1 MTEAYVVDTSA
12 FTDPRLREKLG
23 TSTLGETIEVIAE
36 LLARARARLGLELYI
51 PPTTAQELRR
61 FLLRNDVSR
70 DIVDKVISVLT
81 IRSPDLYGIKLPA
94 IILSNWIKEL
104 RTRITKGLRV
114 AEDMVRKTI
123 RRGYEARAENELDEI
138 LAESIHDLREKYRE
152 ATRKGIVDTDVDL
165 DIIILALELGAEV
178 VTNDEG
184 IMKMCRELGVRYID
198 PISFINRLE
207 MMLKNIIK

>member
-1 MTEAYVVDTSA
+1 MPEIYVLDTSA

-23 TSTLGETIEVIAE
+23 TSTLNETIKALID
-36 LLARARARLGLELYI
+36 LLTKARVRLGLSLYI
-51 PPTTAQELRR
+51 PPTTAEELRR
-61 FLLRNDVSR
+61 FLIRNNVDKT
-70 DIVDKVISVLT
+70 IVDRLISVLT
-81 IRSPDLYGIKLPA
+81 VRSPDLYGIKLPA
-94 IILSNWIKEL
+94 IILSNWIKDL

-123 RRGYEARAENELDEI
+123 KLGYEAKEKDELDEI

-165 DIIILALELGAEV
+165 DIIILAFELGGEV

-184 IMKMCRELGVRYID
+184 IMRMCRELGVRYID
-198 PISFINRLE
+198 PISFVNRLE
-207 MMLKNIIK
+207 MMLESLG

>member
-1 MTEAYVVDTSA
+1 MPEIYVLDTSA

-23 TSTLGETIEVIAE
+23 TSTLNETIKALID
-36 LLARARARLGLELYI
+36 LLTKARARLGLSLYT
-51 PPTTAQELRR
+51 PPTTAEELRR
-61 FLLRNDVSR
+61 FLIRNNVDKT
-70 DIVDKVISVLT
+70 IVDRLISVLT
-81 IRSPDLYGIKLPA
+81 VRSPDLYGIKLPA
-94 IILSNWIKEL
+94 IILSNWIKDL

-123 RRGYEARAENELDEI
+123 KLGYEAKEKDELDEI

-165 DIIILALELGAEV
+165 DIIILAFELGGEV

-184 IMKMCRELGVRYID
+184 IMRMCRELGVRYID
-198 PISFINRLE
+198 PVSFVNRIE
-207 MMLKNIIK
+207 MMLESLG

>member
-23 TSTLGETIEVIAE
+23 TSTFGETVEAIAE
-36 LLARARARLGLELYI
+36 LLARARARLGIELYI

-70 DIVDKVISVLT
+70 DVVDKVISVLT

-114 AEDMVRKTI
+114 AEDMVRRTI

-152 ATRKGIVDTDVDL
+152 AIRKGIVDTDVDL

-184 IMKMCRELGVRYID
+184 VMKMCRELGVRYID

-207 MMLKNIIK
+207 MMLENII

>member
-23 TSTLGETIEVIAE
+23 TSTLGETVEAIAE

-94 IILSNWIKEL
+94 IILSNWIREL

-138 LAESIHDLREKYRE
+138 LAESIHDLRERYRE

-184 IMKMCRELGVRYID
+184 IMKMCRELGVRYTD

-207 MMLKNIIK
+207 MMLENII

>member
-23 TSTLGETIEVIAE
+23 TSTLGETIEAIAE
-36 LLARARARLGLELYI
+36 LLAKARARLGLELYI

-81 IRSPDLYGIKLPA
+81 IRSPNLYGIKLPA

-114 AEDMVRKTI
+114 AEDMIRKSI

-138 LAESIHDLREKYRE
+138 MAESIHDLREKYRE

-165 DIIILALELGAEV
+165 DVIVLALELGAEV

-207 MMLKNIIK
+207 MMLENII

>member
-23 TSTLGETIEVIAE
+23 TSTLAETVEAIAE

-51 PPTTAQELRR
+51 SPATAQELRR

-70 DIVDKVISVLT
+70 DIVDKLISVLT

-94 IILSNWIKEL
+94 VILSNWIKEL

-114 AEDMVRKTI
+114 AEDMIRKTV

-138 LAESIHDLREKYRE
+138 LAESIHVLREKYRE

-198 PISFINRLE
+198 PVSFINRLE
-207 MMLKNIIK
+207 MMLENIT

>member
-23 TSTLGETIEVIAE
+23 TSTLGETVEVIAE

-114 AEDMVRKTI
+114 AEDMIRKTI

-165 DIIILALELGAEV
+165 DIIILALELRAEV
-178 VTNDEG
+178 ITNDEG
-184 IMKMCRELGVRYID
+184 VMKMCRELGVRYID

-207 MMLKNIIK
+207 MMLKNIT

>member
-23 TSTLGETIEVIAE
+23 TSTLGETIEAIAE
-36 LLARARARLGLELYI
+36 LLAKARARLGLELYI

-114 AEDMVRKTI
+114 AEDMIRKTI

-165 DIIILALELGAEV
+165 DIIILALELRAEV
-178 VTNDEG
+178 ITNDEG
-184 IMKMCRELGVRYID
+184 VMKMCRELGVRYID

-207 MMLKNIIK
+207 MMLKNIT

>member
-1 MTEAYVVDTSA
+1 MTRAYVVDTSA

-23 TSTLGETIEVIAE
+23 TSTLGETVEAIAE

-51 PPTTAQELRR
+51 PPTTVQELRR

-207 MMLKNIIK
+207 IMLENII

>member
-1 MTEAYVVDTSA
+1 MTEVYVVDTSA

-23 TSTLGETIEVIAE
+23 TSTLGETVEAVAE

-104 RTRITKGLRV
+104 RTKITKGLRV

-184 IMKMCRELGVRYID
+184 IMKMCRELGVRYTD

-207 MMLKNIIK
+207 MMLENII

>member
-1 MTEAYVVDTSA
+1 MPEIYVLDTSA

-23 TSTLGETIEVIAE
+23 TSTLNETIKALID
-36 LLARARARLGLELYI
+36 LLTKARVRLGLSLYI
-51 PPTTAQELRR
+51 PPTTAEELRR
-61 FLLRNDVSR
+61 FLIRNNVDKT
-70 DIVDKVISVLT
+70 IVDRLISVLT
-81 IRSPDLYGIKLPA
+81 VRSPDLYGIKLPA
-94 IILSNWIKEL
+94 IILSNWIKDL

-123 RRGYEARAENELDEI
+123 KLGYEAKEKDELDEI

-165 DIIILALELGAEV
+165 DIIILAFELGGEV

-184 IMKMCRELGVRYID
+184 IMRMCRELGVRYID
-198 PISFINRLE
+198 PVSFVNRIE
-207 MMLKNIIK
+207 MMLESLG

>member
-23 TSTLGETIEVIAE
+23 TSTLGETIEAIAE

-51 PPTTAQELRR
+51 PPTTAKELRR

-81 IRSPDLYGIKLPA
+81 IRSPNLYGIRLPA

-114 AEDMVRKTI
+114 AEDMIRKSI

-138 LAESIHDLREKYRE
+138 MAKSIHDLREKYRE

-165 DIIILALELGAEV
+165 DVIVLALELGAEV

-207 MMLKNIIK
+207 MMLENII

>member
-23 TSTLGETIEVIAE
+23 TSTLGETVEAIAE

-94 IILSNWIKEL
+94 IILSNWIREL

-138 LAESIHDLREKYRE
+138 LAESIHDLRERYRE
-152 ATRKGIVDTDVDL
+152 ATRKGIIDTDVDL

-184 IMKMCRELGVRYID
+184 IMKMCRELGVRYTD

-207 MMLKNIIK
+207 MMLENII